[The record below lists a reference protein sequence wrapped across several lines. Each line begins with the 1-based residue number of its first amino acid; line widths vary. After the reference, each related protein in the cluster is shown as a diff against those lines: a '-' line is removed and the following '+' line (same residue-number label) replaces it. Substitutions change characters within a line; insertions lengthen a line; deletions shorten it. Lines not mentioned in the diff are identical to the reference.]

1 MEERIQKVFSKL
13 FRVPASIVVD
23 GLSPTDVK
31 GWDSMGQLSLIQ
43 MLELEF
49 DVQFQDGE
57 LTEMENVGKIKEVL
71 ARRGVRA

>member
-1 MEERIQKVFSKL
+1 MEQRIQKVFHEL
-13 FRVPASIVVD
+13 FRVPANIVVD

-49 DVQFQDGE
+49 DIQFEDGE
-57 LTEMENVGKIKEVL
+57 LTEMENIGKIKEVL
-71 ARRGVRA
+71 ARRGVSG